1 MNCWRTIIHHPWLM
15 PYNLLIIS
23 VCLINVLFFYHW
35 QPSTQLNKTIAMV
48 FNFVIGNFF
57 IALLFRQQYVI
68 NGLFRLATS
77 LPLSW
82 PLAVRRVSAKVYH
95 FGGVSVGC
103 YLSGALWLFILC
115 LHLTASPVGEL
126 FYLIVGHTLV
136 LLVVMVVALPP
147 LRARYHNFFEII
159 ARYGN
164 WLALAFFYLECLIFL
179 SISLLQAVLLAI
191 MTWHML
197 LPWLRLRRVAV
208 NIDSP
213 SRHVALVSFNYGV
226 TPFAGSSTELS
237 RCPWRE
243 WHAFANVPSPQRAGF
258 RLTISRAGD
267 WTAKLIDE
275 RPRYLWVKGIP
286 TAGVGN
292 IDKLFKRVV
301 WLATGS
307 GIGPCLP
314 HLLAKTAPAH
324 LVWVTRAPQQTYGQA
339 LVEEILANVQQ
350 ATIWNTSEHG
360 KPNLVTLAE
369 DAYHTFKAEAVICIA
384 NKQATWRV
392 VHQLESRGIPA
403 YGAIWDS

>member
-1 MNCWRTIIHHPWLM
+1 MNQWRTIIHHPWLM
-15 PYNLLIIS
+15 PYNLLIIL
-23 VCLINVLFFYHW
+23 VCLVNALVFWRW
-35 QPSTQLNKTIAMV
+35 QPAAQLNETMATV

-68 NGLFRLATS
+68 NLLFKVATS

-82 PLAVRRVSAKVYH
+82 PLAVRRLSAKIYH
-95 FGGVSVGC
+95 FGGIPVGC
-103 YLSGALWLFILC
+103 YLSGALWLAILC
-115 LHLTASPVGEL
+115 WHLSAGSNGEL

-136 LLVVMVVALPP
+136 LLAVMTVALPP
-147 LRARYHNFFEII
+147 LRARYHNFFEIT

-164 WLALAFFYLECLIFL
+164 WLALVFFYLECLIFL
-179 SISLLQAVLLAI
+179 SVSYLQLALLAI

-208 NIDSP
+208 NIDTP
-213 SRHVALVSFNYGV
+213 SRHVALASFDYGV

-243 WHAFANVPSPQRAGF
+243 WHAFANVPSPQRSGF

-267 WTAKLIDE
+267 WTARLIDE

-292 IDKLFKRVV
+292 IDRLFNRVI

-314 HLLAKTAPAH
+314 HLLARTAPAH
-324 LVWVTRAPQQTYGQA
+324 LVWVTRAPRQTYGQA

-360 KPNLVTLAE
+360 KPNLVALAE
-369 DAYHTFKAEAVICIA
+369 CAYHNFKAEAVICIA
-384 NKQATWRV
+384 NKQATWQV

>member
-1 MNCWRTIIHHPWLM
+1 MNQWRTIIHHPWLM

-23 VCLINVLFFYHW
+23 VCLVNVLFFYQW
-35 QPSTQLNKTIAMV
+35 QPSTDVRQTTTTI

-68 NGLFRLATS
+68 NCLFHLATS
-77 LPLSW
+77 IPLSW
-82 PLAVRRVSAKVYH
+82 PLAVRRMSAKVYH
-95 FGGVSVGC
+95 FGGIAVGC
-103 YLSGALWLFILC
+103 YLCGALWLFVLC
-115 LHLTASPVGEL
+115 HQLLNSPIGQL
-126 FYLIVGHTLV
+126 FYLITGHALV
-136 LLVVMVVALPP
+136 LLAVMVVALPP
-147 LRARYHNFFEII
+147 LRARYHNVFEVV

-164 WLALAFFYLECLIFL
+164 WLALALFYFECLVFL
-179 SISLLQAVLLAI
+179 SISYLQTALLAI

-208 NIDSP
+208 NIDTP
-213 SRHVALVSFNYGV
+213 SKHVALASFNYGV

-243 WHAFANVPSPQRAGF
+243 WHSFANVPSPQRSGF

-292 IDKLFKRVV
+292 IDKLFKRVI

-324 LVWVTRAPQQTYGQA
+324 LVWVTRAPHQTYGQA
-339 LVEEILANVQQ
+339 LVKEILANVQQ
-350 ATIWNTSEHG
+350 ATIWNTSEQG
-360 KPNLVTLAE
+360 KPDLGVLAE
-369 DAYHTFKAEAVICIA
+369 YAYHNFKAEAVICIA

>member
-1 MNCWRTIIHHPWLM
+1 MKQWQTIIHHPWLM
-15 PYNLLIIS
+15 PYNLLIGV
-23 VCLINVLFFYHW
+23 VCLANACFYW
-35 QPSTQLNKTIAMV
+35 QSSTPFSNPML
-48 FNFVIGNFF
+48 FNFIIGNFF
-57 IALLFRQQYVI
+57 VALLFRQQYVI
-68 NGLFRLATS
+68 NWLFRVATS
-77 LPLSW
+77 VPLSW
-82 PLAVRRVSAKVYH
+82 PLFVRRLSAKVYH
-95 FGGVSVGC
+95 FGGIPVGC
-103 YLSGALWLFILC
+103 YLCGALWLFVLC
-115 LHLTASPVGEL
+115 QQLSSNDTDKL
-126 FYLIVGHTLV
+126 FYLLTGHALV
-136 LLVVMVVALPP
+136 LLAVMIVSLPP
-147 LRARYHNFFEII
+147 LRARYHNIFEIT

-164 WLALAFFYLECLIFL
+164 WLALLFFYVECFIFL
-179 SISLLQAVLLAI
+179 SISYFQTMLLAI

-197 LPWLRLRRVAV
+197 LPWLRLRKVPV
-208 NIDSP
+208 NIDTP
-213 SRHVALVSFNYGV
+213 SKHVAVASFNYGV

-243 WHAFANVPSPQRAGF
+243 WHAFANVPSPQRSGF

-314 HLLAKTAPAH
+314 HLLANTAPAH
-324 LVWVTRAPQQTYGQA
+324 LVWVTRDPEQTYGRA

-350 ATIWNTSEHG
+350 VTIWNTSKHG
-360 KPNLVTLAE
+360 KPELTALAE
-369 DAYHTFKAEAVICIA
+369 SAYHNFRAEAVICIA
-384 NKQATWRV
+384 NKRATWQV
-392 VHQLESRGIPA
+392 VHRLESRGIPA